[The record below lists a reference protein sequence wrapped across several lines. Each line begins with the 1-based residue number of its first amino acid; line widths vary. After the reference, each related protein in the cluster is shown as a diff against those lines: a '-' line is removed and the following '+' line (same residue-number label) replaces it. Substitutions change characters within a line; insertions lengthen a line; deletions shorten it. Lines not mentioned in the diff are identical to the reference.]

1 MRFVLINVESE
12 IVGED
17 LPEYRMWPHLGIL
30 SVGSRIVELGIEVVL
45 WDELVQ
51 GLCTMSAIVRPGDIV
66 GLSLVATGIDRGVVL
81 AREAKRCGASAV
93 IAGNDSAIFRAHQLL
108 QLHDSPFDAVS
119 ISNSVEA
126 VAEWVQTR
134 MTGFVKSIPGIATA
148 HDALKQQSNE
158 QGVLAMRDRV
168 VGYDQVFQVPQF
180 SLFGDAYWETLWR
193 NHAQMLGGTFPHS
206 DRVRNASALFAQ
218 GCTRAGGGD
227 VCSYCTIFGVADII
241 MPQVRYLEQLT
252 QAYTDFGI
260 THVFNVT
267 DSSLEMKSVAQKLE
281 SVGAHFRDGLTLYGR
296 AWGMAHR
303 PDCIEA
309 WQKIGNGRL
318 VVNSGFD
325 SGNDELL
332 QKGIGKASVAG
343 SRLAENR
350 TAIQNLKRL
359 GGRLH
364 CSFIFGIP
372 GETRETCEETLR
384 FFDEV
389 RDTMGA
395 QLQQCES
402 DFFWLNHGS
411 PASRVLHDYAYAQ
424 KLAARAGK
432 EIAQEAWCQDFY
444 AHRNTLMV
452 PLSCQEAWY
461 RHFTCI
467 EREFAH
473 ECISRVNAAM
483 HAHVGAVPGRS
494 YAFKP

>member
-1 MRFVLINVESE
+1 MRFILINVESE
-12 IVGED
+12 IVGVG

-30 SVGSRIVELGIEVVL
+30 SVGSRVEELGVEVVL

-51 GLCTMSAIVRPGDIV
+51 GACDMKVLVKSGDIV
-66 GLSLVATGIDRGVVL
+66 GLSLVATGIDRGVAL
-81 AREAKRCGASAV
+81 AREAKKLGASAV
-93 IAGNDSAIFRAHQLL
+93 IAGNDSAIFRALQLL
-108 QLHDSPFDAVS
+108 SPFDSPFDAVS
-119 ISNSVEA
+119 VSNSVEA
-126 VAEWVQTR
+126 VAEWVSAQIS
-134 MTGFVKSIPGIATA
+134 GFTKSVPGIAT
-148 HDALKQQSNE
+148 KQELSTRQSNE
-158 QGVLAMRDRV
+158 HDVLMKRERFD
-168 VGYDQVFQVPQF
+168 GYQRVFQVPNL
-180 SLFGDAYWETLWR
+180 SLFPCDYWETLWS
-193 NHAQMLGGTFPHS
+193 NHAQMLGGTFSHREP
-206 DRVRNASALFAQ
+206 VRNASALFAQ

-241 MPQVRYLEQLT
+241 MPHAQYLERLV
-252 QAYTDFGI
+252 QAYADFGI

-267 DSSLEMKSVAQKLE
+267 DSSLEMKNVARQLE
-281 SVGAHFRDGLTLYGR
+281 QIGANFRDGITLYGR

-332 QKGIGKASVAG
+332 RTGIGKASVAG
-343 SRLAENR
+343 SRLDENR
-350 TAIQNLKRL
+350 AAIQNLKRL

-389 RDTMGA
+389 RDVMGE

-411 PASRVLHDYAYAQ
+411 PASRVFYDYAYAEE
-424 KLAARAGK
+424 LANRAGK
-432 EIAQEAWCQDFY
+432 KISRQQWRLEFFMN
-444 AHRNTLMV
+444 RNSLSV
-452 PLSCQEAWY
+452 PQSCQEAWY
-461 RHFTCI
+461 RYFTRI
-467 EREFAH
+467 EREEAH
-473 ECISRVNAAM
+473 ECIGRVNSAM
-483 HAHVGAVPGRS
+483 RAHVGAVPGRS